1 MADSTGTCRV
11 VFYQKEVDQ
20 EPKAFRDFEF
30 QENIYCKVY
39 GTYRMYKEE
48 VVVVGSHIEQ
58 VKQHNEVVNHLMRVF
73 VAQQERVKGA
83 ISTTKLRSATGA
95 AAGGEKNDESRNT
108 NIVHAEIKK
117 FLNQSGEPFF
127 NTDDIFKRCQGRM
140 NRDCFAKAVNSLEEN
155 GDIYQTGNENVFGCT
170 N

>member
-20 EPKAFRDFEF
+20 DPKAFRDFEF

-48 VVVVGSHIEQ
+48 VVVVGIHIEQ
-58 VKQHNEVVNHLMRVF
+58 IKQHNEIVNHLMRTF
-73 VAQQERVKGA
+73 VSQQERVKGA
-83 ISTTKLRSATGA
+83 ISTTKLRSA
-95 AAGGEKNDESRNT
+95 GGRDDTQNDEKRNEE
-108 NIVHAEIKK
+108 IVHEEIKRHLK
-117 FLNQSGEPFF
+117 QSGDQFF
-127 NTDDIFKRCQGRM
+127 NTRQVYQRCQGKM
-140 NRDCFAKAVNSLEEN
+140 PQSSFSAAIDSLEKN
-155 GDIYQTGNENVFGCT
+155 GDIYPAGDADVYGYT